1 MGPDFA
7 VKQEIRVVVR
17 ILGMVDSLRRFPAV
31 AGFDEVAN
39 RNRMGE
45 VRSCPLNQFP
55 PDTSVQ
61 EVFDSNL
68 FGRSTYPLSPVIVGV
83 LLLEP
88 LCESEP

>member
-1 MGPDFA
+1 
-7 VKQEIRVVVR
+7 
-17 ILGMVDSLRRFPAV
+17 MVDSLRRFPVV

-39 RNRMGE
+39 RNRIAA
-45 VRSCPLNQFP
+45 VRSCPLNQS

-68 FGRSTYPLSPVIVGV
+68 FDRSTYPLSPVIVGV